1 MGMND
6 SRDLVVLVVEDVD
19 DTREVMRLALE
30 ERGYRVLEAQNGEHA
45 VEVALAEHPDV
56 ILMDLS
62 LPVLDGL
69 EATERIRKHKE
80 FSTTPIVA
88 VTAHQETDLRA
99 DAQASGFTAYVTK
112 PIDFNWLNELL
123 NDLLALE

>member
-19 DTREVMRLALE
+19 DTRELMRLALE
-30 ERGYRVLEAQNGEHA
+30 ERGYRVLEAENGEQA

-62 LPVLDGL
+62 LPVMDGL
-69 EATERIRKHKE
+69 ETTERIRQHKE

-123 NDLLALE
+123 NELLALE

>member
-19 DTREVMRLALE
+19 DTRELMRLALE
-30 ERGYRVLEAQNGEHA
+30 ERGYRVLEAENGEQA
-45 VEVALAEHPDV
+45 VEVALSEHPDV

-69 EATERIRKHKE
+69 EATERIRQHKE

-112 PIDFNWLNELL
+112 PIDFNWLNDLL

>member
-19 DTREVMRLALE
+19 DTRELMRLALE
-30 ERGYRVLEAQNGEHA
+30 ERGYRVLEAENGEQA

-69 EATERIRKHKE
+69 EATERIRQHKE

-123 NDLLALE
+123 NELLALE

>member
-19 DTREVMRLALE
+19 DTRELMRLALE
-30 ERGYRVLEAQNGEHA
+30 ERGYRVLEAENGEQA

-69 EATERIRKHKE
+69 EATERIRQHKE

-123 NDLLALE
+123 TELVALK

>member
-1 MGMND
+1 MGTGD

-30 ERGYRVLEAQNGEHA
+30 ERGYRVLEAENGEHA
-45 VEVALAEHPDV
+45 IEVALAEHPDV

-69 EATERIRKHKE
+69 EATARLRQHKE
-80 FSTTPIVA
+80 FGNTPIIA

-112 PIDFNWLNELL
+112 PIDFDWLKELMSG
-123 NDLLALE
+123 LLG

>member
-19 DTREVMRLALE
+19 DTRELMRLALE
-30 ERGYRVLEAQNGEHA
+30 EHGYRVLEAADGEQA
-45 VEVALAEHPDV
+45 IEVALAEHPDV

-69 EATERIRKHKE
+69 EATERLRQHKE

-99 DAQASGFTAYVTK
+99 GAQASGFTAYVTK
-112 PIDFNWLNELL
+112 PIDFNWLHELL
-123 NDLLALE
+123 NELLALE

>member
-19 DTREVMRLALE
+19 DTRELMRLALE
-30 ERGYRVLEAQNGEHA
+30 ERGYRVLEAENGEQA

-69 EATERIRKHKE
+69 EATERIRRHKE

-123 NDLLALE
+123 TELVALK

>member
-1 MGMND
+1 MGENN
-6 SRDLVVLVVEDVD
+6 SRDLVVLVVEDID
-19 DTREVMRLALE
+19 DTRHFMRLELE
-30 ERGYRVLEAQNGEHA
+30 ERGYRVLEADNGEKA
-45 VEVALAEHPDV
+45 IEVATRELPDL

-69 EATERIRKHKE
+69 EATARIREHAE
-80 FSTTPIVA
+80 LSDTPIVA

-112 PIDFNWLNELL
+112 PIDFNWLNDLL
-123 NDLLALE
+123 NTLLA

>member
-6 SRDLVVLVVEDVD
+6 SRDLVVLIVEDVD

-30 ERGYRVLEAQNGEHA
+30 ERGYRVLEAENGEQA

-69 EATERIRKHKE
+69 EATERIRQHKD

-112 PIDFNWLNELL
+112 PIDFNWLNDLL
-123 NDLLALE
+123 KDLLALE

>member
-19 DTREVMRLALE
+19 DTRELMRLALE
-30 ERGYRVLEAQNGEHA
+30 ERGYRVLEAENGEQA

-69 EATERIRKHKE
+69 EATERIRRHKE

-88 VTAHQETDLRA
+88 VTAHQQTDLRA